1 MNDDC
6 VILLM
11 PVRIPH
17 EQGPNSIYFVTFTCY
32 NWLPLFE
39 ITNSYDLIYK
49 WFDYLYSKNIRVAGY
64 VIMPNHIHLLLYFPE
79 MTSTLNTIIGNA
91 KRMLAYEIIKRL
103 VKNEDPITLSYLA
116 AGVKERERKKGQL
129 HKVFNESFD
138 AKKCITP
145 SFVFQ
150 KLDYIH
156 HNPTSGKWSLAGDF
170 ISYKHSSASFYEH
183 GVGGYERLMRIEEVM

>member
-17 EQGPNSIYFVTFTCY
+17 EQEPNSIYFVTFTCY

-79 MTSTLNTIIGNA
+79 MT
-91 KRMLAYEIIKRL
+91 R
-103 VKNEDPITLSYLA
+103 
-116 AGVKERERKKGQL
+116 
-129 HKVFNESFD
+129 
-138 AKKCITP
+138 
-145 SFVFQ
+145 FQ

-156 HNPTSGKWSLAGDF
+156 HNPTNGKWSLAGDF